1 MDKLKKIY
9 FDLETKVKE
18 KPMKFFIGMFI
29 LFVIAIII

>member
-9 FDLETKVKE
+9 FDLETKVQK